1 MLERDGRR
9 GGVVST
15 ARSVDMAGLGSG
27 SFGLANNVTQNK
39 SYMHMKLTDSAF
51 KSIEEYLR
59 IKVSTLIYL
68 WGR

>member
-1 MLERDGRR
+1 MLEQGRGARRR
-9 GGVVST
+9 GGGASLHL
-15 ARSVDMAGLGSG
+15 SVNMAGLGSG

-59 IKVSTLIYL
+59 IKVSTFINS
-68 WGR
+68 

>member
-1 MLERDGRR
+1 MTRGQAGVRGRPS
-9 GGVVST
+9 G
-15 ARSVDMAGLGSG
+15 SVDMAGLGSG

-59 IKVSTLIYL
+59 IKVSTKFKS
-68 WGR
+68 